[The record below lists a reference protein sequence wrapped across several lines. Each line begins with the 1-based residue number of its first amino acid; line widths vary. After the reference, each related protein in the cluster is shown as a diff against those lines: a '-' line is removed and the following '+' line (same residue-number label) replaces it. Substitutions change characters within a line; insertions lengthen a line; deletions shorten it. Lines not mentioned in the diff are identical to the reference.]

1 MCYTPRHIY
10 ALLSELR
17 CRAPLVHCLT
27 NQVVSNFTANVLLA
41 LGAVPAMKCAI
52 QIAVR
57 SAVESGRPWVL
68 DPVAVGH
75 TLPFR
80 SQFAVELIR
89 EWHPTAIRANASEV
103 MALDG
108 MLRRAVD
115 DVEYGM
121 PADVGGVRGPNSK
134 VESSAAVEH
143 AKNLALFS
151 ESLVAMTGQQDF
163 IADHCSNAII
173 KLHNGHPL
181 MAKVTGIGCALSASL
196 AAFLAVAKSADDRR
210 LACLTALAVTAVA
223 GELAAEESRGPGT
236 FAVAYLDKLANLSEA
251 DLERL
256 QISWMG
262 G

>member
-1 MCYTPRHIY
+1 MLSSNETIF
-10 ALLSELR
+10 AVSELR

-41 LGAVPAMKCAI
+41 LGAVPAMSAI
-52 QIAVR
+52 
-57 SAVESGRPWVL
+57 ESGRPWVL

-108 MLRRAVD
+108 MLRRAAD
-115 DVEYGM
+115 DVEHGM
-121 PADVGGVRGPNSK
+121 PADGGAGRGPDSK

-143 AKNLALFS
+143 AKNLALCS

-163 IADHCSNAII
+163 PALIRPNSRAECES
-173 KLHNGHPL
+173 
-181 MAKVTGIGCALSASL
+181 AKISCRKAL
-196 AAFLAVAKSADDRR
+196 
-210 LACLTALAVTAVA
+210 
-223 GELAAEESRGPGT
+223 
-236 FAVAYLDKLANLSEA
+236 
-251 DLERL
+251 
-256 QISWMG
+256 
-262 G
+262 